1 MQAITF
7 KLKKIKSQTS
17 LLIAFEYFDSIRK
30 NFDIC
35 VLLFDKATYRGIVF
49 G

>member
-17 LLIAFEYFDSIRK
+17 LLIAFEYFDSIWK

-35 VLLFDKATYRGIVF
+35 VLLFDKATYPGIVF